1 MYRALQEYRYSG
13 TIVQFYGQWQ
23 FKISKLEYRYKVYT
37 VSIAPKSK
45 MKAVSRTI
53 ISFENIAINI
63 TIKLKNTSVFCTTKF
78 SAFT

>member
-13 TIVQFYGQWQ
+13 TIVQF
-23 FKISKLEYRYKVYT
+23 SKLEYRYKVYT
-37 VSIAPKSK
+37 LSIAPKSK

-63 TIKLKNTSVFCTTKF
+63 TRKLKNTSVFCTTKF

>member
-13 TIVQFYGQWQ
+13 TIVQF
-23 FKISKLEYRYKVYT
+23 SKLEYRYKVYT
-37 VSIAPKSK
+37 LSIAPKSK